1 MTRSEVIP
9 GGDAILP
16 GGMRSVIAALQE
28 KIEEGE
34 KGEIQL
40 GEVVTKIDWSGGHG
54 DKVTHK
60 DILIIDLDWF

>member
-34 KGEIQL
+34 KESCIFIF
-40 GEVVTKIDWSGGHG
+40 V
-54 DKVTHK
+54 
-60 DILIIDLDWF
+60 IITIYQEY

>member
-40 GEVVTKIDWSGGHG
+40 GEVVTKIDWSG
-54 DKVTHK
+54 DKVTHP
-60 DILIIDLDWF
+60 DILRLDFDWF